1 MCQWADGTIVW
12 NQALMCCC
20 GGVSPPLKQENVWCH
35 KVRKKIFSWRYLNVF
50 GLTIPLRYHSTA
62 VFNRLL
68 QYSTC
73 IQQFQLHFC
82 KAMSIQCT
90 VTVQPQKHPHQ
101 SYEIIQIYTT
111 HNCDIYQFAGNC
123 TDVMPYKAYQ
133 NVLQYQPMSLLKK
146 TIQALIVSI
155 TKTFINHQLLTIK
168 PITYFLYVARFGS
181 YTNKI

>member
-1 MCQWADGTIVW
+1 MHFCLGLTVHTMCQWADGTIVW

-73 IQQFQLHFC
+73 IQPFQLHFC

-101 SYEIIQIYTT
+101 SYEYRYTLHIT
-111 HNCDIYQFAGNC
+111 VISTNLLEIAQMLCLTKLIKMFCN
-123 TDVMPYKAYQ
+123 T
-133 NVLQYQPMSLLKK
+133 SLC
-146 TIQALIVSI
+146 
-155 TKTFINHQLLTIK
+155 
-168 PITYFLYVARFGS
+168 PC
-181 YTNKI
+181 